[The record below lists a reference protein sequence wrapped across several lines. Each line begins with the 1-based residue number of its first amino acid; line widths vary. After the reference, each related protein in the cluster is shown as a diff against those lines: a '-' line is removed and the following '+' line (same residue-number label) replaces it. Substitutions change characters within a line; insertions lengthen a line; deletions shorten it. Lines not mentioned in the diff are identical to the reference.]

1 MNIRKALKDELLL
14 KEQFKSYERIQ
25 ALALSEIA
33 LQLGRTNKKKAH
45 KAKTSYSKLIHRELR
60 RLRKVLELMN
70 RNHVALI
77 NRRLNE

>member
-33 LQLGRTNKKKAH
+33 LQLGH
-45 KAKTSYSKLIHRELR
+45 TSSIHRELR
-60 RLRKVLELMN
+60 LLRKVLQLMN
-70 RNHVALI
+70 RNHVAAI
-77 NRRLNE
+77 NNKQFGV